1 MRKTGLINKISSHNT
16 RSSMKDMQLLDEQS
30 KAYFNFINSLKSEST
45 RKSYTYCIEKF
56 LGHYEKDL
64 DQFLRLSQ
72 DEMTNLIIKY
82 LVDNKISNQYQNL
95 ISATLK
101 HACEINDVV
110 LNWRKIKK
118 FINSNKT
125 GNETNGRDRGYT
137 DKEIQNILKFSDQRI
152 RMAFLI
158 LASTGMRIGA
168 LHSLRINDL
177 EKIDNLYKVT
187 VYRGDT
193 EEYFTFCTPE
203 CAKEIDSYLDFR
215 ARRGEKITDDSYL
228 LVKQFD
234 VKNGNFTGE
243 PFSFNSLRS
252 DTRRSYYH

>member
-1 MRKTGLINKISSHNT
+1 MRKTSLINKISSQNT
-16 RSSMKDMQLLDEQS
+16 RSIIKDMQLLDEQS

-72 DEMTNLIIKY
+72 EEMTNLIIKY
-82 LVDNKISNQYQNL
+82 FVELKISNQYKNL

-125 GNETNGRDRGYT
+125 GNETNGRDRGYI
-137 DKEIQNILKFSDQRI
+137 DKEIRNILKF
-152 RMAFLI
+152 
-158 LASTGMRIGA
+158 
-168 LHSLRINDL
+168 
-177 EKIDNLYKVT
+177 
-187 VYRGDT
+187 
-193 EEYFTFCTPE
+193 
-203 CAKEIDSYLDFR
+203 
-215 ARRGEKITDDSYL
+215 
-228 LVKQFD
+228 
-234 VKNGNFTGE
+234 
-243 PFSFNSLRS
+243 
-252 DTRRSYYH
+252 

>member
-1 MRKTGLINKISSHNT
+1 MRKTSLINKISSQNT
-16 RSSMKDMQLLDEQS
+16 RSIIKDMQLLDEQS

-72 DEMTNLIIKY
+72 EEMTNLIIKY
-82 LVDNKISNQYQNL
+82 FVELKISNQYKNL

-125 GNETNGRDRGYT
+125 GNETNGRDRCYI
-137 DKEIQNILKFSDQRI
+137 DKEIRNILKF
-152 RMAFLI
+152 
-158 LASTGMRIGA
+158 
-168 LHSLRINDL
+168 
-177 EKIDNLYKVT
+177 
-187 VYRGDT
+187 
-193 EEYFTFCTPE
+193 
-203 CAKEIDSYLDFR
+203 
-215 ARRGEKITDDSYL
+215 
-228 LVKQFD
+228 
-234 VKNGNFTGE
+234 
-243 PFSFNSLRS
+243 
-252 DTRRSYYH
+252 